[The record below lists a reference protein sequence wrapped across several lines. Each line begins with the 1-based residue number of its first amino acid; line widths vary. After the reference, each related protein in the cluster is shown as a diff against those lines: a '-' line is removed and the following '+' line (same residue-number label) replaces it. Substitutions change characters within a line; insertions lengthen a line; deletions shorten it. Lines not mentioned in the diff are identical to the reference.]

1 MSIKMELLTAKEL
14 ANILKIDRTTI
25 YRMVKRGMPYKVV
38 GARKRFILEDVL
50 KWQEEN
56 KKGE

>member
-1 MSIKMELLTAKEL
+1 MELLTAQEL
-14 ANILKIDRTTI
+14 ANTLKIDRTTI